1 MKKWISYHCTRR
13 LQKQK
18 TMMIE
23 GKREKI
29 EKDENW
35 IYKNKLNLL

>member
-18 TMMIE
+18 NND